1 MIRDHVIAPVAA
13 SVTEAAVDAY
23 IAEHG
28 HERAPERRD
37 LRVILTEDRRDAVR
51 AKRELLRGRTWK
63 SVARRYSLDAATNQ
77 RGGRVRGVVRGTLE
91 RRLERAVFRAPSRR
105 ITGPVRT
112 RFGYWMFSVSRIEP
126 AHPLRE
132 PVSRRIIRR
141 RLVAE
146 AQQAE
151 LDRFV
156 AAFTANWTRRTVCAD
171 AYRASPKCANHPTAS
186 R

>member
-1 MIRDHVIAPVAA
+1 
-13 SVTEAAVDAY
+13 
-23 IAEHG
+23 
-28 HERAPERRD
+28 
-37 LRVILTEDRRDAVR
+37 
-51 AKRELLRGRTWK
+51 
-63 SVARRYSLDAATNQ
+63 
-77 RGGRVRGVVRGTLE
+77 
-91 RRLERAVFRAPSRR
+91 
-105 ITGPVRT
+105 
-112 RFGYWMFSVSRIEP
+112 MFSVSRIEP